1 MSAKTNVDALEAA
14 LLARAKRLAEE
25 YLAWAS
31 HSRERI
37 IEETNE
43 RLRLREEREVLAA
56 KVMADRVYRQR
67 VQASELK
74 LQGKLDRLR
83 WELVQAVVQDLH
95 QRLMVLAADKH
106 HYLPILQRLLGA
118 AAAAIEQEDLMAEL
132 NQRDL
137 ECLAKIWESFVAEAA
152 PGKRVALS
160 PKPLNCSGGVRVVS
174 KDYRIRVD
182 NTFEGRLD
190 RLTEEL
196 YQIIIERLFAQAVP
210 MKGGLHG

>member
-1 MSAKTNVDALEAA
+1 VFAT
-14 LLARAKRLAEE
+14 
-25 YLAWAS
+25 
-31 HSRERI
+31 
-37 IEETNE
+37 
-43 RLRLREEREVLAA
+43 
-56 KVMADRVYRQR
+56 
-67 VQASELK
+67 
-74 LQGKLDRLR
+74 
-83 WELVQAVVQDLH
+83 
-95 QRLMVLAADKH
+95 DKQ
-106 HYLPILQRLLGA
+106 HYLPVLQQLLGA

-137 ECLAKIWESFVAEAA
+137 KCLEKIWESFVAEAV

-160 PKPLNCSGGVRVVS
+160 PKPLNCSGGVQVVS

-210 MKGGLHG
+210 MEEVLHG